1 MFVINGK
8 LTAATQYTSL
18 IFVPGM
24 AEKREGIKALIQEYY
39 EKVRHNIKCPSY
51 TLDLALNPDLDISRV
66 QIVELNGPVCEDK
79 E

>member
-1 MFVINGK
+1 
-8 LTAATQYTSL
+8 
-18 IFVPGM
+18 M

-66 QIVELNGPVCEDK
+66 QIVELNGPVCEDNEVQEGGRQDREK
-79 E
+79 RGKDKIRSN